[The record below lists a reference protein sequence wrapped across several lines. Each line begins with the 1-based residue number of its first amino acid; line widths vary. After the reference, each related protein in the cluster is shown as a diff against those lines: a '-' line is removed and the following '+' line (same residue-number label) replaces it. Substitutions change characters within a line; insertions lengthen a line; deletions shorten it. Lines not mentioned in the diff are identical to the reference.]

1 MTNTQ
6 KLIELVIEDLK
17 KPKWYL
23 PEEVEVFLEER
34 FQEVAQSARNERDA
48 EWKERL
54 KEVLPVVRGDMLC
67 KCNPEDIDAALVH
80 IEELILS
87 PNPKE

>member
-1 MTNTQ
+1 
-6 KLIELVIEDLK
+6 
-17 KPKWYL
+17 
-23 PEEVEVFLEER
+23 
-34 FQEVAQSARNERDA
+34 
-48 EWKERL
+48 
-54 KEVLPVVRGDMLC
+54 LPVVRGDMLC

>member
-48 EWKERL
+48 ELLEMLPAERFKGVGISPGHKAHTQGFNECL
-54 KEVLPVVRGDMLC
+54 SQVK
-67 KCNPEDIDAALVH
+67 AL
-80 IEELILS
+80 LS
-87 PNPKE
+87 NPKEE